1 MILANGTV
9 SLKSAMIGG
18 SRPGEDPLKGIHGVP
33 APDEG
38 VALAAVCAS
47 CGGSLAQRGPKGG
60 CLRCLLGVAFS
71 FGDEPSP
78 DATLAGNSS
87 EPRRSQYGH
96 FVVVSDQDGLPVEL
110 GAGAMATTYRA
121 HDTVLHS
128 AVALKVIHKS
138 VAQRPATRERF
149 LREAR
154 AAAKLRHPNIAGVS
168 HYGEQE
174 GECYY
179 VMELIEGETLEA
191 RVQREGPLS
200 PTLAL
205 EVGLQVARAL
215 SAAEACGVVHR
226 DLKPSN
232 LMLTTG
238 HGQGDGHDD
247 PFTVKVIDWGLAK
260 AVGTDTALGAD
271 HTRCGFIGTPAFASP
286 EQFATGEDRRVD
298 TRSDIYSLGVTLWH
312 LLCGRPP
319 FVGGTLDA
327 IHAQQ
332 RVPPLER
339 LTAVG
344 TPKPVVNLLRSMLAL
359 DPAARP
365 PSARELLDQLRV
377 CKQQVAAAETKTKR
391 RAIHRWLAIV
401 SATLVVLGVGAKV
414 RWYHPRAGLVA
425 LDRSIAV
432 LPFEKLGPNE
442 ADALFTAGLQ
452 DEVARNLARVATL
465 RVVSQSNTSGG
476 SLQDQDFP
484 RICQELG
491 VTHLLTGSVRRQDG
505 QVLVEVRL
513 FDGRDRHHV
522 WSARYDRKPTGALLL
537 PGEITRSVAPRL
549 QAELSD
555 SEKAAV
561 AEPPTSDPEA
571 FDLYLRVHYGQPF
584 FQSEN
589 EKDRYLLEI
598 GVPSLEAAVA
608 RDPNFVL
615 AYCDLA
621 HTHDS
626 LAEPEVV
633 TTPAETQAKHRRQAE
648 AALIAARRL
657 RPDGGEVHFALAR
670 RFYEVSRH
678 REEARIELD
687 LALRKLP
694 ESAEVEALAGV
705 IAYNQNRWDDA
716 VRHYE
721 RAAVLDPRN
730 NDVGSHLFLLYR
742 SLRRYDDADRV
753 CARMIARLSPKDG
766 VSLRLNCAMGS
777 LEARADLAPLRAALR
792 AVTPSEQ
799 PQVEVMDRFGL
810 VLALCAHDP
819 EAVSS
824 LLANTPQTSFRIRG
838 IVYPKAW
845 FTALTARLRHDEAG
859 ARAAFA
865 LARNEVDLAVQ
876 RDPLNGRILGLLAMI
891 DAGLGHREEAVREA
905 CHACELSTVETEGDY
920 APVVACNLAVVYAW
934 TGQSDAAC
942 AVLEEWLQRPA
953 GYSLPAQPTYGDLRL
968 NPLWNPLR
976 GSVRF
981 EALLARLAPPGT
993 AQVR

>member
-1 MILANGTV
+1 
-9 SLKSAMIGG
+9 MIGG
-18 SRPGEDPLKGIHGVP
+18 SHPEEDPPKGIHGVP

-38 VALAAVCAS
+38 VALAAVCVS
-47 CGGSLAQRGPKGG
+47 CGGSVARMGPKGG
-60 CLRCLLGVAFS
+60 CLRCLLGIAFS
-71 FGDEPSP
+71 SGDEPSP
-78 DATLAGNSS
+78 DTTLAGNSS

-96 FVVVSDQDGLPVEL
+96 FVVASDQDGLPVEL

-138 VAQRPATRERF
+138 VAQRPAARERF

-168 HYGEQE
+168 HYGEQD

-179 VMELIEGETLEA
+179 AMELVEGETLEA
-191 RVQREGPLS
+191 RVRREGPLL
-200 PTLAL
+200 PALAL

-215 SAAEACGVVHR
+215 SAAEASGVVHR

-232 LMLTTG
+232 LMLTAW
-238 HGQGDGHDD
+238 HDQGGGHDD

-260 AVGTDTALGAD
+260 AMGADTALGAD
-271 HTRCGFIGTPAFASP
+271 HTRDGFIGTPAFASP
-286 EQFATGEDRRVD
+286 EQFAPGEDRRVD

-332 RVPPLER
+332 RVPPFER
-339 LTAVG
+339 LAAVG
-344 TPKPVVNLLRSMLAL
+344 TPKPMVNLLRAMLAL

-377 CKQQVAAAETKTKR
+377 CKQQVAAAETKNKR
-391 RAIHRWLAIV
+391 RAKYRWLVIV
-401 SATLVVLGVGAKV
+401 SATLFTLGVGAGV
-414 RWYHPRAGLVA
+414 RWYYPRAGVAA

-432 LPFEKLGPNE
+432 MPFENLGPNE
-442 ADALFTAGLQ
+442 ADSFYTTGLQ
-452 DEVARNLARVATL
+452 DEVARNLARVAAL
-465 RVVSQSNTSGG
+465 RVVSQSNTHDG
-476 SLQDQDFP
+476 SLQHQDFP

-491 VTHLLTGSVRRQDG
+491 ATHLLTGSVHRKNG

-513 FDGRDRHHV
+513 FDGHNRHQV
-522 WSARYDRKPTGALLL
+522 WSARYDRKPAGALLL
-537 PGEITRSVAPRL
+537 PGEITRSVAARL

-561 AEPPTSDPEA
+561 AEPATSDPEA
-571 FDLYLRVHYGQPF
+571 FDLYLRVHHGQPF

-589 EKDRYLLEI
+589 EKERYLLEI
-598 GVPSLEAAVA
+598 GVPSLEEAVA
-608 RDPNFVL
+608 RDPKFVL

-621 HTHDS
+621 ATYDS
-626 LAEPEVV
+626 LTEPEVV
-633 TTPAETQAKHRRQAE
+633 TTPAATQAKHRRLAE
-648 AALIAARRL
+648 AALTAARRL
-657 RPDGGEVHFALAR
+657 RPNGGEVHFALAR

-694 ESAEVEALAGV
+694 DNAEIEALAGV

-730 NDVGSHLFLLYR
+730 NDVGLHLLCLYR
-742 SLRRYDDADRV
+742 SLRRYDDADRA
-753 CARMIARLSPKDG
+753 CARMIARVSPKDG
-766 VSLRLNCAMGS
+766 VALRLNRAMGS

-792 AVTPSEQ
+792 AVTPVEQ

-819 EAVSS
+819 EAVSN
-824 LLANTPQTSFRIRG
+824 LLANTPQTNFRIRG
-838 IVYPKAW
+838 IVYPRSW
-845 FTALTARLRHDEAG
+845 FTALAARLRHDEAG
-859 ARAAFA
+859 SRAAFA
-865 LARNEVDLAVQ
+865 LARSEVEQAVQ
-876 RDPLNGRILGLLAMI
+876 RAPLNGRILGLLAMI
-891 DAGLGHREEAVREA
+891 DAGLGRQEEAVREA
-905 CHACELSTVETEGDY
+905 RHACELSTVETEGDY

-934 TGQSDAAC
+934 TGQSEAAC

-968 NPLWNPLR
+968 SPLWDPLR
-976 GSVRF
+976 GSARF

-993 AQVR
+993 AH